1 MAAQP
6 HPSALE
12 IVDLPKVAPGGL
24 DELLAEETQ
33 VWLHRLNWDFNGS
46 AELVR
51 RFANTHSLNGKALLF
66 RGNVVG
72 YSYFIAE
79 EGKGLLG
86 DLYVMKQFSTPEL
99 ENQLLSAS
107 VEELIR
113 NWNCA
118 RVECQLILTG
128 STLPHVAAFGKL
140 PAVFERNFMM
150 LLESC
155 FSLSPRQPKD
165 LYIIE
170 PFGDHMQEDASRL
183 IAESYAGHV
192 DATIN
197 DQYRSVA
204 GARRFLRNIIQY
216 PGCGSFSYGASF
228 VARDR
233 GSNRAIGLSL
243 ASSISTEA
251 GHITQLCISPKLRG
265 TGLGYEL
272 LRRSIKGLSE
282 IGARQISL
290 TVTSKNKL
298 AVNLYERLGFRTMH
312 CFPAMV
318 WEKKSAT
325 AFGFFRS

>member
-12 IVDLPKVAPGGL
+12 IVDLTKLAPGSL

-33 VWLHRLNWDFNGS
+33 VWLDRLQWDFNGS

-51 RFANTHSLNGKALLF
+51 RFANMGSLSGKALLC

-99 ENQLLSAS
+99 ENQLLNAS
-107 VEELIR
+107 VEDLIR
-113 NWNCA
+113 NWNCT
-118 RVECQLILTG
+118 RVECQLILAR
-128 STLPHVAAFGKL
+128 SKLPQVAAFGKV
-140 PAVFERNFMM
+140 PAVFERNFM
-150 LLESC
+150 LLPESG
-155 FSLSPRQPKD
+155 FSLVARQPPNSC
-165 LYIIE
+165 IIE

-183 IAESYAGHV
+183 IAESYSGHV

-228 VARDR
+228 VARDHTT
-233 GSNRAIGLSL
+233 NRAVGLSL
-243 ASSISTEA
+243 ASSISMEA

-272 LRRSIKGLSE
+272 LRRSIKGLAE
-282 IGARQISL
+282 LGARQISL
-290 TVTSKNKL
+290 TVTSKNRL
-298 AVNLYERLGFRTMH
+298 AVSLYERLGFRTAH
-312 CFPAMV
+312 FFPAMV
-318 WEKKSAT
+318 WEKKPVST
-325 AFGFFRS
+325 FGFFR

>member
-12 IVDLPKVAPGGL
+12 IVDLPKLAPGSL

-33 VWLHRLNWDFNGS
+33 VWLDRLQWDFNGS

-51 RFANTHSLNGKALLF
+51 RFANMGSLSGKALSY

-79 EGKGLLG
+79 DGKGLLG
-86 DLYVMKQFSTPEL
+86 DMYVMKQFSTPEL
-99 ENQLLSAS
+99 ENQLLNAS

-113 NWNCA
+113 NWNCT

-128 STLPHVAAFGKL
+128 STLRQVAACVKV
-140 PAVFERNFMM
+140 PAVFERNFM
-150 LLESC
+150 LLPESG
-155 FSLSPRQPKD
+155 FSLEARQQPNFC
-165 LYIIE
+165 IIE

-183 IAESYAGHV
+183 IAESYSGHV

-216 PGCGSFSYGASF
+216 PGCGSFSYGASC
-228 VARDR
+228 VARDH
-233 GSNRAIGLSL
+233 GTNRAVGLSL
-243 ASSISTEA
+243 ASNISMEA

-272 LRRSIKGLSE
+272 LRRSIKGLAE
-282 IGARQISL
+282 LGARQISL
-290 TVTSKNKL
+290 TVTSKNRL
-298 AVNLYERLGFRTMH
+298 AVSLYERLGFRTAH

-318 WEKKSAT
+318 WEKKPAST
-325 AFGFFRS
+325 FGFFR

>member
-12 IVDLPKVAPGGL
+12 IVDLPQLAPSSL
-24 DELLAEETQ
+24 DALLAEETQ
-33 VWLHRLNWDFNGS
+33 VWLDRLHWDFNGS

-51 RFANTHSLNGKALLF
+51 RFANMRSLNGKALLF

-79 EGKGLLG
+79 EGKGLIG
-86 DLYVMKQFSTPEL
+86 DLYVMKQFSSPEL
-99 ENQLLSAS
+99 ENQLLIAS

-113 NWNCA
+113 NWNCT
-118 RVECQLILTG
+118 RVECQLILTE
-128 STLPHVAAFGKL
+128 STPRPVAAFGKV
-140 PAVFERNFMM
+140 PAVFERKFM
-150 LLESC
+150 LLPENG
-155 FSLSPRQPKD
+155 FSLPVRPAQD
-165 LYIIE
+165 FCTIE
-170 PFGDHMQEDASRL
+170 PFTDNTQEDASRL

-204 GARRFLRNIIQY
+204 GGRRFLRNIIQY
-216 PGCGSFSYGASF
+216 PGCGNFSYGASF

-233 GSNRAIGLSL
+233 DRKRAVGLSL
-243 ASSISTEA
+243 ASSISMEA
-251 GHITQLCISPKLRG
+251 GHITQLCVSPKLRG

-282 IGARQISL
+282 LGARQMSL
-290 TVTSKNKL
+290 TVTTNNRL
-298 AVNLYERLGFRTMH
+298 AVSLYERIGFRTAH

-318 WEKKSAT
+318 WEKKPAT
-325 AFGFFRS
+325 AFGFFR